1 MENNILPTISKE
13 QLKQDKN
20 SGLKSYDFLCSIIN
34 HYLKYISHHKNPE
47 LAIGS
52 FSDEQHA
59 LLGYNYLYI
68 QVGLG
73 GFLELIKNGYGLYIF
88 ETPFSQNILKFG
100 AGELSCIVNE
110 AKKVYEKCK
119 LAMES
124 LSEEEFC
131 KKEDEFAKEFARID
145 AKFYSAI
152 ENQTQIIKDYVI
164 KNIEKFAIVE

>member
-1 MENNILPTISKE
+1 MENNILPIITKE
-13 QLKQDKN
+13 QLNQDIN
-20 SGLKSYDFLCSIIN
+20 SGLKSYEFLCSIIN
-34 HYLKYISHHKNPE
+34 HYLKYLAHHKNPDE
-47 LAIGS
+47 AINEFNS
-52 FSDEQHA
+52 EQHT

-100 AGELSCIVNE
+100 ADELSCIVNE

-119 LAMES
+119 HDMEN

-131 KKEDEFAKEFARID
+131 KKEDEFKKEFALLD
-145 AKFYSAI
+145 AKFSRCI
-152 ENQTQIIKDYVI
+152 ESQTQVMKDYVI
-164 KNIEKFAIVE
+164 KNIEKFAVVK